1 VLTSH
6 PSGPGNRDDGPV
18 GIAPSGGLAPAA
30 SHGNP
35 TMHHSSAGEAVQPRC
50 RSHSAPVRHRALRLH
65 PVPESHGPAMT
76 LAFHEVETGVLPPEG
91 HPTILI
97 IDDDPASRDWLAATL
112 SVEGFDVVTA
122 DGGAEGIARVRSVD
136 AALILLNMQLVD
148 SQGLS
153 VFRTITSLSSVPVI
167 MVTDRDDEIDAV
179 LSLEA
184 GAADHITKPPRP
196 RELTARIRAVL
207 RRVGRP
213 EAGPVRPPAPVDV
226 FTLGPVC
233 IDLSRRQAN
242 VRGLAAELSRKEF
255 DLLALLVSEAGH
267 VVTRQQCMERIWR
280 DKLMGDSRTLDT
292 HVKRLRKKVERHPA
306 EPEHVLTVRG
316 IGYRFNP

>member
-1 VLTSH
+1 
-6 PSGPGNRDDGPV
+6 
-18 GIAPSGGLAPAA
+18 
-30 SHGNP
+30 
-35 TMHHSSAGEAVQPRC
+35 
-50 RSHSAPVRHRALRLH
+50 
-65 PVPESHGPAMT
+65 MT
-76 LAFHEVETGVLPPEG
+76 LAFREVEAGVLPPEG

-122 DGGAEGIARVRSVD
+122 DDGAEGIALVSTVSPS
-136 AALILLNMQLVD
+136 LILLDMQLVD

-153 VFRTITSLSSVPVI
+153 VFRAIAALSSVPVI
-167 MVTDRDDEIDAV
+167 MVTARDDELDAV

-213 EAGPVRPPAPVDV
+213 EHGPSRPSSPEGV

-233 IDLSRRQAN
+233 IDLSRREAN
-242 VRGLAAELSRKEF
+242 VRGRAVELSRKEF

-267 VVTRQQCMERIWR
+267 VVTRKQCMERIWR
-280 DKLMGDSRTLDT
+280 DKKMGDSRTLDT
-292 HVKRLRKKVERHPA
+292 HVKRLRKKVERHPGQ
-306 EPEHVLTVRG
+306 PEHVLTVRG

>member
-1 VLTSH
+1 
-6 PSGPGNRDDGPV
+6 
-18 GIAPSGGLAPAA
+18 
-30 SHGNP
+30 
-35 TMHHSSAGEAVQPRC
+35 
-50 RSHSAPVRHRALRLH
+50 
-65 PVPESHGPAMT
+65 MT
-76 LAFHEVETGVLPPEG
+76 LAFREVESGVLPPEG

-122 DGGAEGIARVRSVD
+122 DDGAEGVALVSSVSPS
-136 AALILLNMQLVD
+136 LILLDMQLVD

-153 VFRTITSLSSVPVI
+153 VFRAIAALSSVPVI
-167 MVTDRDDEIDAV
+167 MVTARDDELDAV

-213 EAGPVRPPAPVDV
+213 EPVASRPASPEGV

-233 IDLSRRQAN
+233 IDLSRREAN
-242 VRGLAAELSRKEF
+242 VRGRAVELSRKEF

-267 VVTRQQCMERIWR
+267 VVSRKQCMDRIWR
-280 DKLMGDSRTLDT
+280 GKLMGDSRTLDT
-292 HVKRLRKKVERHPA
+292 HVKRLRKKVERHPGQ
-306 EPEHVLTVRG
+306 PEHVLTVRG